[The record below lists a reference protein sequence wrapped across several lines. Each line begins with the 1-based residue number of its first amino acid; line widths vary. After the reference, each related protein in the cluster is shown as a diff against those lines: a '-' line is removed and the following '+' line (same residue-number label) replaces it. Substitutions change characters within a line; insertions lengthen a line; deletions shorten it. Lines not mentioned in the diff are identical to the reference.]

1 MILGCKMLNNSPLR
15 YPGGKS
21 RVSGFVAQ
29 LIRNNNIVKGNYVEP
44 FAGGAGV
51 ALNLLFNA
59 TVDNIYI
66 NDKDRAIYAFWLA
79 ITQNT
84 EQFIEK
90 ISRTEITIFEWE
102 KQREIQ
108 RNKMDVSLFDLG
120 FSTFFLNRTNRSG
133 IIMGGAIGG
142 KQQAGT
148 WKLDV
153 RFNKEKLISKI
164 LKIAS
169 YKKQIHIENKD
180 VIEFLKDNVAN
191 LDVDNTLIYLDP
203 PYYEKGKKLYMNSFN
218 HAEHEDLYNQIN
230 SMKHLWIVSYDDNE
244 NIHKIYQEKRN
255 ITYPLRYSAGTKCL
269 GSEVLFASDNL
280 IVDVDCNPLL
290 FNKAA

>member
-1 MILGCKMLNNSPLR
+1 MLNNSPLR

-90 ISRTEITIFEWE
+90 
-102 KQREIQ
+102 
-108 RNKMDVSLFDLG
+108 
-120 FSTFFLNRTNRSG
+120 FLAPKLQYLN
-133 IIMGGAIGG
+133 G
-142 KQQAGT
+142 K
-148 WKLDV
+148 
-153 RFNKEKLISKI
+153 NKEK
-164 LKIAS
+164 
-169 YKKQIHIENKD
+169 
-180 VIEFLKDNVAN
+180 
-191 LDVDNTLIYLDP
+191 
-203 PYYEKGKKLYMNSFN
+203 
-218 HAEHEDLYNQIN
+218 YN
-230 SMKHLWIVSYDDNE
+230 
-244 NIHKIYQEKRN
+244 
-255 ITYPLRYSAGTKCL
+255 ATK
-269 GSEVLFASDNL
+269 
-280 IVDVDCNPLL
+280 
-290 FNKAA
+290 